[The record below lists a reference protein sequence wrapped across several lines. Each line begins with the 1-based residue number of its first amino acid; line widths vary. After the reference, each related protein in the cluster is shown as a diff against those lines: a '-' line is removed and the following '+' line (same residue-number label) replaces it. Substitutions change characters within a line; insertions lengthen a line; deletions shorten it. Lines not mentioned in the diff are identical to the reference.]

1 MMFRGFALLLA
12 LWSVIVLVGC
22 ATTKANPDP
31 WEPMNRGTFA
41 FNEFADEWVVSPV
54 ARAWRFVLPNVVETG
69 IDNFFENA
77 RSPVDVLNNVLQG
90 ELEEGY
96 FQSWR
101 FVLNSTFGIAGFIDV
116 ASLAGWPDH
125 PEDFGLTLGTWG
137 VAQGPYLVLPVL
149 GASSVRDTVGM
160 GVDATAAAYTYFVPF
175 YVPIA
180 ARAVDLLNQRAI
192 FFDEIAQSREEAF
205 DFYVFV
211 RNAYLQNRERR
222 LSRGP
227 AGGKRD
233 APIRT
238 SQEDDD
244 LYYFDED
251 AEDED
256 TADDAD

>member
-1 MMFRGFALLLA
+1 MSFRRLASLFA
-12 LWSVIVLVGC
+12 LWSIAASVGC
-22 ATTKANPDP
+22 ATTKTNSDP

-54 ARAWRFVLPNVVETG
+54 ARAWRFVLPNFVETG
-69 IDNFFENA
+69 IDNFFQNA
-77 RSPVDVLNNVLQG
+77 GAPVAVMNNVLQG

-96 FQSWR
+96 LQTWR

-137 VAQGPYLVLPVL
+137 VGQGPYLVLPVL

-160 GVDATAAAYTYFVPF
+160 TVDGTAAAYTYFVPF

-180 ARAVDLLNQRAI
+180 AKAVDLLNQRAI

-222 LSRGP
+222 LRGGP
-227 AGGKRD
+227 AGRGRG
-233 APIRT
+233 APIRA
-238 SQEDDD
+238 SEEDDD

-251 AEDED
+251 DEGEDSG
-256 TADDAD
+256 DDAD